1 MKGAGEMLRQH
12 NVENIIMEY
21 SPGVAERG
29 QRYDDLIA
37 TVQMLVNIVSCVKV
51 LMESMARQTVQHG
64 QN

>member
-29 QRYDDLIA
+29 QRYNDLIA
-37 TVQMLVNIVSCVKV
+37 TVQMLVNIVSCVK
-51 LMESMARQTVQHG
+51 
-64 QN
+64 